1 MKDRQMFALLQQLW
15 RDLHFSEFYWVA
27 LAIVVIL
34 VFSRWL
40 SSRLRER
47 QGSGM
52 PAQNALRTFGAGSL
66 RKIVFPA
73 LA

>member
-34 VFSRWL
+34 VFSAGC
-40 SSRLRER
+40 LR
-47 QGSGM
+47 GCVS
-52 PAQNALRTFGAGSL
+52 AKAVVCLRRMHCEPSELEA
-66 RKIVFPA
+66 
-73 LA
+73 